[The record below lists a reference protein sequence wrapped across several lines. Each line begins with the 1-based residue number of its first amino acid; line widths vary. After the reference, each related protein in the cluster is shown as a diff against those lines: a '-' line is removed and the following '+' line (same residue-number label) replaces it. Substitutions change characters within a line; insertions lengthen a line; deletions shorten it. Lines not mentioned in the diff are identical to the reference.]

1 MIQLMTGKLIM
12 FLACHTFSVNVYNK
26 HIPIQDRITSHLPTG
41 DGVWHTRE
49 FVSRQNFWVL

>member
-41 DGVWHTRE
+41 DGV
-49 FVSRQNFWVL
+49 